1 MNNCNLLLN
10 TNIRQKFQEFYFY
23 NHFKW
28 VEKIQTAGYDSAS
41 TVYRFFFTNFQ
52 FFKLQLQM

>member
-1 MNNCNLLLN
+1 MNNFNLLLN

-41 TVYRFFFTNFQ
+41 TVYRVFSQTFNF
-52 FFKLQLQM
+52 